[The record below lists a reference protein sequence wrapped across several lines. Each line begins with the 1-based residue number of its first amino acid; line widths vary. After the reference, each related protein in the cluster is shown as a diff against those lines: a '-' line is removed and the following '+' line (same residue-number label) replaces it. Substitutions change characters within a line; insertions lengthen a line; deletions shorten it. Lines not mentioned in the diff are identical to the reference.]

1 MIRAQAPTIT
11 EPARVA
17 ESSAAPG
24 ELRVVLHAA
33 GRGARPGPLPDTARQ
48 LDVQRIPDHI
58 DKLYRA
64 AYALCRSRED
74 AEDLVQETIEHV
86 LRRPRFLRRDDD
98 LGYLM
103 RALRNTWIN
112 AHHERERRP
121 RTVELD
127 ETVEFVVD
135 PGADPAVSA
144 ADLQMIYSA
153 VAELKPT
160 LRETIVAVD
169 VVGLSY
175 RQAAAALGVR
185 QGTIMSR
192 LFRARNEVADQLTRA
207 GLAPSDPR
215 A

>member
-1 MIRAQAPTIT
+1 
-11 EPARVA
+11 
-17 ESSAAPG
+17 
-24 ELRVVLHAA
+24 LRVVLHSSGQA
-33 GRGARPGPLPDTARQ
+33 GQSATPSDTPRQ
-48 LDVQRIPDHI
+48 LDVQRIPDHL
-58 DKLYRA
+58 DRLYRA
-64 AYALCRSRED
+64 AYALCRSREEAD
-74 AEDLVQETIEHV
+74 DLVQETIERV

-121 RTVELD
+121 KTVELD

-135 PGADPAVSA
+135 PDADPAVSA
-144 ADLQMIYSA
+144 TDRRTIYSA
-153 VAELKPT
+153 VADLKPN

-175 RQAAAALGVR
+175 RQAATALGVR

-192 LFRARNEVADQLTRA
+192 LFRARNEVAEQLECA
-207 GLAPSDPR
+207 GLRPSAPDSDR
-215 A
+215 RHTGQ